1 MGTISTSGK
10 VMIAV
15 AAVGVYFITAYWLE
29 ATFVP
34 DPNGPPPSAG
44 IRVRLIP
51 PLASYNEFSVRVDVR
66 MFADVA
72 DIGETDTRSSIELW
86 ENNRRLGPAHS
97 TLNEIVSLGNGR
109 FFHQRGPSGTG
120 AVVFSSSD
128 NTDPKTNGRTYWV
141 VKPQRR

>member
-1 MGTISTSGK
+1 MGTISTSVK
-10 VMIAV
+10 VTIAV

-29 ATFVP
+29 ATFIP

-51 PLASYNEFSVRVDVR
+51 PFAPYNEFSARVDANV
-66 MFADVA
+66 ADVA
-72 DIGETDTRSSIELW
+72 DIGESDARSSIELW
-86 ENNRRLGPAHS
+86 ENNRRLAPAHS
-97 TLNEIVSLGNGR
+97 TLNEIISLGKGR
-109 FFHQRGPSGTG
+109 FFHQRGPSGT
-120 AVVFSSSD
+120 ASVVFWSSD